1 VHALLKDEIMTVYSC
16 PPPATDSRH
25 LLALAA
31 AKLARK
37 LEEQCWED
45 DGGRTIARAAPAP
58 LGNTP
63 Q

>member
-1 VHALLKDEIMTVYSC
+1 VHAFRKDEIMTVDSC
-16 PPPATDSRH
+16 RPPATDSRQ

-45 DGGRTIARAAPAP
+45 DGGRTIARAAPAS
-58 LGNTP
+58 LGNAP
-63 Q
+63 R

>member
-1 VHALLKDEIMTVYSC
+1 MTVDAC
-16 PPPATDSRH
+16 HPPATDSRQ
-25 LLALAA
+25 LLAVAA

-45 DGGRTIARAAPAP
+45 DGGGTIARAAPAP

-63 Q
+63 R